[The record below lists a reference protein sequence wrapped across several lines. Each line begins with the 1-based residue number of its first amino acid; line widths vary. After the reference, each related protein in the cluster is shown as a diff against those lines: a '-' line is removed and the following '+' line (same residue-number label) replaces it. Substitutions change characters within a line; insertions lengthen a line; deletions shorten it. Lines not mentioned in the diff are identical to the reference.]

1 MRDLKI
7 TQNITLNRNEDSL
20 NRYLSDISHIGMLS
34 AEEEVLLSRKIKAGD
49 QAAEQK
55 LVTSNLRFVVSVAK
69 KYQKMGMPLQDLVNE
84 GNIGLIKAARRF
96 DETKGFKF
104 ISYAVWWIRQ
114 SIIQALGEYSRP
126 IRLPM
131 NHQIGI
137 SRMRQQ
143 SARLEQELERE
154 PTLEELEEVIEKPAY
169 QLADYLKSAA
179 RIRYLE
185 DELPGSTSENN
196 NLLEY
201 VAHDELNIAED
212 MAKKEAMDF
221 AVKKLLQKLPK
232 REQMVL
238 ILGYGLN
245 GQESINHEVIAER
258 LNLSKERI
266 RQLSASAIK
275 KLQAFNKPSY
285 LKNSMEH

>member
-7 TQNITLNRNEDSL
+7 TQNITPNRNEDSL
-20 NRYLSDISHIGMLS
+20 NRYLSDISHLGRLS
-34 AEEEVLLSRKIKAGD
+34 AEEEVLLSKKIRAGD
-49 QAAEQK
+49 RAAEQK
-55 LVTSNLRFVVSVAK
+55 LITSNLRFVVSVAK
-69 KYQKMGMPLQDLVNE
+69 KYQRMGMPLQDLVNE
-84 GNIGLIKAARRF
+84 GNIGLIKAARKF

-114 SIIQALGEYSRP
+114 SIIHALGEYSRP

-137 SRMRQQ
+137 NRIRKQ
-143 SARLEQELERE
+143 SARLEQELERD
-154 PTLEELEEVIEKPAY
+154 PTLEELEEVIGKPAG

-179 RIRYLE
+179 RIKYLE
-185 DELPGSTSENN
+185 DQLPGGTSETN

-201 VAHDELNIAED
+201 IAHDEQNGAED
-212 MAKKEAMDF
+212 AVKKEAMDF
-221 AVKKLLQKLPK
+221 AVKTLLQKLPK

-245 GQESINHEVIAER
+245 GQESINHDAIAER

-266 RQLSASAIK
+266 RQLSASAIR
-275 KLQAFNKPSY
+275 KLQSLHTPSF
-285 LKNSMEH
+285 LKNSI